1 MDKQTARKNL
11 KELRDSINHVLG
23 QKASGDAKADAEDAI
38 KQTNEAAKQLKKSL
52 LERVKD
58 FPVIQKVSE
67 LGTAGTIAVS
77 TAAVAQTELATD
89 LTQVFVAEIAED
101 VREERFEVPAFVDT
115 FVDFDGLYVWG
126 QEVIQE
132 KVAEAQE
139 LTSQPSQ
146 SMNETPSDSDSTP
159 DSESVSDSES
169 SDNSSET
176 DTEQTEAEQGTEETE
191 TEESKSSEETTESES
206 ESTEDSQEETQ
217 ETETEDS
224 QESQESDASSES
236 TESSEPVK
244 TEVERVE
251 TTIDEVK
258 PHQLVSGVQ

>member
-58 FPVIQKVSE
+58 FPVVQKVSE

-101 VREERFEVPAFVDT
+101 VREERFEVPAFVNT

-146 SMNETPSDSDSTP
+146 SMNETPSDSDPTP

-258 PHQLVSGVQ
+258 PHRLVSGVQ

>member
-38 KQTNEAAKQLKKSL
+38 KQTNQAAKQLKKSL

-58 FPVIQKVSE
+58 FPVVQKVSE

-101 VREERFEVPAFVDT
+101 VREERFEVPAFVNT

-258 PHQLVSGVQ
+258 PHRLVSGVQ

>member
-1 MDKQTARKNL
+1 
-11 KELRDSINHVLG
+11 
-23 QKASGDAKADAEDAI
+23 GDAKADAEDAI

-58 FPVIQKVSE
+58 FPVVQKVSE

-101 VREERFEVPAFVDT
+101 VREERFEVPAFVNT

-258 PHQLVSGVQ
+258 PHRLVSGVQ